1 MTDAEK
7 KEIRDF
13 VIKHEGV
20 RSRMYYDSLG
30 IPTVGV
36 GFNLLRDDAKERIAK
51 VGANY
56 NSVATKK
63 SQLDPNQISTL
74 LDMDLEDCIVDLKK
88 IFTAFEALPLAV
100 QKCLIDLRFNLGPTR
115 FRGFPNTIAD
125 FKKGDYKSAARRLAV
140 SKWAGQVGKRSTEV
154 IGLLNSVG

>member
-20 RSRMYYDSLG
+20 RSLMYYDSLG
-30 IPTVGV
+30 IPTIGV
-36 GFNLLRDDAKERIAK
+36 GFNLLRDDAKERVAK
-51 VGANY
+51 VGGNY
-56 NSVATKK
+56 NSIATKK
-63 SQLDPNQISTL
+63 SRLDPNQISAL
-74 LDMDLEDCIVDLKK
+74 LDLDIDDCVKDLRAL
-88 IFTAFEALPLAV
+88 FTAFDAMPLVV
-100 QKCLIDLRFNLGPTR
+100 QKCLVDLRFNLGPTR

-125 FKKGDYKSAARRLAV
+125 FKKGDYKSAARRLSV
-140 SKWAGQVGKRSTEV
+140 SKWAGQVGKRATEI